1 MSDFIPEKFIEKSP
15 NPISIEG
22 MDKILFQMKN
32 SICRIIKND
41 GNKGTGFFC
50 RIPYNNNLL
59 PVLITNN
66 HVLNN
71 DDIQNDKKIEFTI
84 NDGKIIK
91 NINIDNSRKK
101 FTNKELDVTFIEI
114 NPKKDKIDY
123 FLDVDDSINTDL
135 ENIYNNESIYV
146 IHYPKRNY
154 ANVSFGLSKMIKDN
168 DINHLCSTEEGSSGA
183 PILFLDSFKVIGIHK
198 GAPRHSNSQF
208 NIGCFIKNPIDIF
221 NQNNQNINK
230 KEKNINNEIHNNQ
243 QVNNLTMNNISQ
255 NYGNNQ
261 INYINNNTLNYNNM
275 NRINIMNNMNNIM
288 NYNNNENSTMIR
300 LTKEFKLCK
309 EDNDLIQ
316 IGCNFSLED
325 NNNFYTWR
333 VTMLGPRDT
342 PYEGG
347 LFTIIIIF
355 PHDYPGRG
363 PEFKFKNKIYHL
375 HVDQTSHDFGHISLN
390 YLNEWRTTGRV
401 SNKPCYSVKTAL
413 FDIFCLFYYQDVY
426 DFYDYK
432 MADEFKN
439 NREEFNKKAAKWT
452 KLYAPI

>member
-71 DDIQNDKKIEFTI
+71 DDIQNNKKIEFTI
-84 NDGKIIK
+84 NNGKIIK

-114 NPKKDKIDY
+114 KPKKDKIDY
-123 FLDVDDSINTDL
+123 FLDVDDSIYTDL
-135 ENIYNNESIYV
+135 ENIYNNKSIYV
-146 IHYPKRNY
+146 IHYPKGNY
-154 ANVSFGLSKMIKDN
+154 VNVSFGLSKMIKDN

-243 QVNNLTMNNISQ
+243 QS
-255 NYGNNQ
+255 Y
-261 INYINNNTLNYNNM
+261 
-275 NRINIMNNMNNIM
+275 R
-288 NYNNNENSTMIR
+288 
-300 LTKEFKLCK
+300 TK
-309 EDNDLIQ
+309 
-316 IGCNFSLED
+316 S
-325 NNNFYTWR
+325 
-333 VTMLGPRDT
+333 
-342 PYEGG
+342 
-347 LFTIIIIF
+347 
-355 PHDYPGRG
+355 
-363 PEFKFKNKIYHL
+363 
-375 HVDQTSHDFGHISLN
+375 
-390 YLNEWRTTGRV
+390 
-401 SNKPCYSVKTAL
+401 
-413 FDIFCLFYYQDVY
+413 
-426 DFYDYK
+426 
-432 MADEFKN
+432 
-439 NREEFNKKAAKWT
+439 
-452 KLYAPI
+452 